1 MFECAAQERHTPV
14 LGSCCW
20 LVRRKEGINRER
32 EGERVAHVPGPVLDY
47 LVREYWSRASM
58 ASLSLAYSQSS
69 LFLSPSTLL
78 LLKQQQIPT
87 TQTVG
92 WQQLGSVVC
101 RWNSVPFCYEKFIF
115 LLFKWK
121 FAVIVV
127 LSRSLVPFPGPVCK
141 NSVEISSR
149 VSFVAKSQCGTFK
162 GVWTSVTRCFI
173 GKYECPRVGRLQ

>member
-1 MFECAAQERHTPV
+1 MCLVPSWIPLCANIGLVRPWRRFLLQFRKALSFSRPAHCSFSSSSKFLQHRLWADSSWAVSCAAEIR
-14 LGSCCW
+14 
-20 LVRRKEGINRER
+20 
-32 EGERVAHVPGPVLDY
+32 
-47 LVREYWSRASM
+47 
-58 ASLSLAYSQSS
+58 
-69 LFLSPSTLL
+69 
-78 LLKQQQIPT
+78 
-87 TQTVG
+87 
-92 WQQLGSVVC
+92 
-101 RWNSVPFCYEKFIF
+101 FCYEKFIF